1 MNRLDRALGIV
12 LMLRSGKAVSA
23 SELAR
28 RFEVSPRTIYR
39 DIETL
44 GAVGV
49 PVYAEVGREGGF
61 RLLEGYFLPPVAF
74 SIGEATS
81 LVVGVALLQRL
92 HAKPFEAELETA
104 QHKLLAAVPDHLRAV
119 LAQVQRLVGFEDVPH
134 DSFHPERPAADP
146 LESAEV
152 SESQVITTFLQAILT
167 RHAVQMD
174 YRSPYGRGRESRVL
188 APCGILGDRNRW
200 YLVGSSIERTRPPRL
215 WRADRVISI
224 TPHPAQVHMPASFD
238 IHHLLGRKWLAEAM
252 ARWIEEAPVVIRMR
266 RAQADRLKQDWYY
279 RHARFADVSAQEVI
293 MTFGE
298 SDRQMVFELLRWLGP
313 GAVLLEPKAWR
324 AAFAAEMRTLLAA
337 YET

>member
-1 MNRLDRALGIV
+1 MNRLDRSLGIV
-12 LMLRSGKAVSA
+12 LMLRSGKTVSA

-49 PVYAEVGREGGF
+49 PVYAEIGRDGGF
-61 RLLEGYFLPPVAF
+61 RLLDGYFLPPVAF

-92 HAKPFEAELETA
+92 HAKPFESELESA
-104 QHKLLAAVPDHLRAV
+104 QHKLLAAVPDHLRSV

-134 DSFHPERPAADP
+134 DSFHPERPAAEP
-146 LESAEV
+146 VESAEL
-152 SESQVITTFLQAILT
+152 SESQVITTFLQAIIA
-167 RHAVQMD
+167 RHAVKID
-174 YRSPYGRGRESRVL
+174 YRSPYSRERESQAL
-188 APCGILGDRNRW
+188 APYGILGDRNRW
-200 YLVGSSIERTRPPRL
+200 YLVGRSIERDRPPRL

-224 TPHPAQVHMPASFD
+224 TPHPSQVNMPASFD

-252 ARWIEEAPVVIRMR
+252 AQWIEEAPVVIRMR
-266 RAQADRLKQDWYY
+266 PAQADRLKQDWYY
-279 RHARFADVSAQEVI
+279 RHARFEDVSTQEVI

-298 SDRQMVFELLRWLGP
+298 RDRQMVFELLRWLGP
-313 GAVLLEPKAWR
+313 GAALLAPEAWR
-324 AAFAAEMRTLLAA
+324 AAFAAEMRALLTA

>member
-12 LMLRSGKAVSA
+12 LMLRSGKTISA

-49 PVYAEVGREGGF
+49 PVYAEIGRDGGF

-134 DSFHPERPAADP
+134 DSFHPERPAAEP
-146 LESAEV
+146 VESTTL
-152 SESQVITTFLQAILT
+152 SESQVITTFLQAIMAHQAIKL
-167 RHAVQMD
+167 D
-174 YRSPYGRGRESRVL
+174 YRSPYGRGRESHVL

-200 YLVGSSIERTRPPRL
+200 YLVGSNSERDRPPRL

-224 TPHPAQVHMPASFD
+224 APHPAQVNIPASFD
-238 IHHLLGRKWLAEAM
+238 IHHLLGRKWLTEAM
-252 ARWIEEAPVVIRMR
+252 ARWIEEALVVIRMQ

-279 RHARFADVSAQEVI
+279 RHARFEDVSAQEAT

-298 SDRQMVFELLRWLGP
+298 SNRQMVFELLRWLGP
-313 GAVLLEPKAWR
+313 GAVLLAPEAWR
-324 AAFAAEMRTLLAA
+324 AAFAAEMRVLLTA